1 MRPDGVSWGWM
12 ALAPALGRF
21 CTGPGDWKM
30 TGTEHDRRGRFTVCP
45 HRDGETLV
53 LRVTGDLDVLTAPTL
68 GTHLDVALSSP
79 ISTSVVIVDLTGV
92 EFLSSAGISV
102 LVETHRL
109 TASTD
114 LSLRVVAEG
123 PATSRPL
130 QLMRLDEIIDLYSS
144 VEDAQQGRER

>member
-30 TGTEHDRRGRFTVCP
+30 TGIGHDRRGRFTVCP
-45 HRDGETLV
+45 QRDGETLV

-109 TASTD
+109 TASTE